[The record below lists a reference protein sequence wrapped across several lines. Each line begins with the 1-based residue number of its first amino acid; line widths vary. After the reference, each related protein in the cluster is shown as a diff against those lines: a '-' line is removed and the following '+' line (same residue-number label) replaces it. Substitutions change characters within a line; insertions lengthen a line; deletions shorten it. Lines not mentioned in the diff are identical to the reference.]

1 MQKLLLC
8 CSFARLDFPLKNKL
22 RQTGCSSLL
31 TLTENY
37 TFSKV
42 SEKLLG
48 ATKLLFKVSQGFN
61 NFFGGRKLG
70 S

>member
-8 CSFARLDFPLKNKL
+8 CGFTQLDFPLKNKL
-22 RQTGCSSLL
+22 GQPGCSSLL
-31 TLTENY
+31 ILAENFA
-37 TFSKV
+37 FSDLLEKV
-42 SEKLLG
+42 LG

-61 NFFGGRKLG
+61 NFFGGRKLQ